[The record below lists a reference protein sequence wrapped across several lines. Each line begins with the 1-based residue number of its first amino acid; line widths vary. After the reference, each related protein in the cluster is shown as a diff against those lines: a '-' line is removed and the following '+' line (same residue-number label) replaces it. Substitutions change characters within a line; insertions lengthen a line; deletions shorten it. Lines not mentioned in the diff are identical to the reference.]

1 MPCGV
6 SISNSIVD
14 NKTGEILTD
23 KTKAGKE
30 RPWQKHK
37 VQSSKLAES
46 YRRLDWIGKAERV
59 EECASTLRFVTC
71 PEGHEKRLQWANFCR
86 VRLCSMCSWRR
97 SLLVSHQVRLVT
109 HEANQRENLRWLFLT
124 LTVKNVDAVDLSS
137 ELTRLMQAWRRFS
150 RRKVF
155 RDNVVGWFRALEV
168 TRNNDKKSDWY
179 NSYHPHFHVLIAV
192 RPSYFKGGRYISQ
205 KKWTSLWQQS
215 LQVDYTPIVNVK
227 AVKARRN
234 RLRELEILEEKK
246 QAAQVEHA
254 VAEVAKYPL
263 KSTSY
268 LLPSEKATD
277 EAVSTLDNALHRRRL
292 LAYGGLLKETWNELQ
307 AVEKVQDAEEES
319 SDLIHVD
326 DTPDTCECST
336 CGSDMLEELYMWH
349 IGVRNY
355 VG

>member
-1 MPCGV
+1 
-6 SISNSIVD
+6 
-14 NKTGEILTD
+14 
-23 KTKAGKE
+23 
-30 RPWQKHK
+30 
-37 VQSSKLAES
+37 
-46 YRRLDWIGKAERV
+46 
-59 EECASTLRFVTC
+59 
-71 PEGHEKRLQWANFCR
+71 
-86 VRLCSMCSWRR
+86 MCSWRR